1 MLQLFEKRFK
11 CWGIDIFS
19 HKLLKGFTLTQA
31 VRCPSVYV
39 CSTDPLY
46 LQYKHSSLLR
56 YGMNYDLRGFNS
68 TTIGLIY
75 LQCERSSLFRYGIN
89 YDLSGFNSTTIGLI
103 YLQYKHFSLFR
114 YGINY
119 DLSMFNST
127 NIRYF
132 YLQTQIPGI
141 QP

>member
-1 MLQLFEKRFK
+1 LTLDGINWVTSVIGGEYDCYSRHWTSVTPSMLQLFEKRFK

-89 YDLSGFNSTTIGLI
+89 YDLS
-103 YLQYKHFSLFR
+103 
-114 YGINY
+114 
-119 DLSMFNST
+119 MFNST
-127 NIRYF
+127 NIIF
-132 YLQTQIPGI
+132 FII
-141 QP
+141 